1 MKTNTIFNDICY
13 NKLKME
19 DNNMKAYISKLYDFD
34 HSLESTQYIL
44 DHKKDFIIPIYQRR
58 YSWEE
63 KQITE
68 LFDTLTNNDGLSD
81 IFMGT
86 IQLNHE
92 NEEKYEIID
101 GQQRLTTFILLLE
114 ALDIKD
120 SLYKSFK
127 LLNIDTDL
135 DTLLSEENNNP
146 DKSVSQIYKSAKK
159 IIKKYIEDK
168 EAIKENLKRTYFV
181 VLETENRQPS
191 EIITIFNRLNTTGL
205 DLNSTDIFKIDY
217 YDYLKR
223 KYSSEEDWI
232 KKINDCYTKIDEAN
246 DKMTNKHPKI
256 PSIKLDWVLT
266 VYKYI
271 IASSIKGNNHKDIF
285 KSNTSF
291 FSELFKHEERFTD
304 ETRNLL
310 EFDKFKLLVDV
321 FIATYKIIYQGDFSS
336 PDYLAVCFIEKTR
349 YSFFWILPFFANFYY
364 YLDKK
369 DNHYDSIDSDIL
381 EACVKIAHYLIV
393 QSINNDKRINSS
405 ISFIFNNILLKFKE
419 KKYDEIKEDVSNETE
434 TLKENF
440 INKINGNI
448 FDNQKKCR
456 ILCLLSAYLEEI
468 KANTNPQE
476 IYKLLFSDEYH
487 SFDNEHIIAQ
497 SKFGQF
503 DEEQKTLLNTLG
515 NIVLLERS
523 PNRSLQDSEVCYK
536 KDTYIA
542 SPLVIVKNLGNDII
556 KEWTIKDVEKRKET
570 ENNKILEYLFK

>member
-1 MKTNTIFNDICY
+1 
-13 NKLKME
+13 
-19 DNNMKAYISKLYDFD
+19 MKAYISKLYDFD